1 MTEPQDESLELPA
14 ALAALASF
22 QGLTQ
27 QADAKA
33 NMLVAVQLGIAALTL
48 AQAELLTADFTTLR
62 TAVAIAYLV
71 AFIAGGIAIVRAMWP
86 RVGLYPAANPF
97 SVPIHHDLPTMV
109 VPSNSHSRQAWEV
122 AQAVA
127 VIARRKNR
135 FVMEAILWVALSVG
149 SCAVWFLLA
158 LLGF

>member
-1 MTEPQDESLELPA
+1 MTETQDESLELPA
-14 ALAALASF
+14 ALAALSSF

-27 QADAKA
+27 QADGKA
-33 NMLVAVQLGIAALTL
+33 NMLMAVQLGIAALTL
-48 AQAELLTADFTTLR
+48 AQAEFLTADFTVLR

-71 AFIAGGIAIVRAMWP
+71 AFIAGGIAVVRAMWP

-97 SVPIHHDLPTMV
+97 SVLSQHHPPTTSV
-109 VPSNSHSRQAWEV
+109 SSSLHSRQAWEV

-135 FVMEAILWVALSVG
+135 FVMEAILWVAFSVG
-149 SCAVWFLLA
+149 SWVVWLLLA
-158 LLGF
+158 ILGF